1 MEAINKI
8 TCPSCGHHFNA
19 EQALANDIEEKLKL
33 QFNQKYKG
41 LQAQLQKQV
50 EEREEQLKKQLSLE
64 KTAIEEQLKA
74 KVKEDFDLE
83 LKAIQE
89 EADKSRKEN
98 RELKAK
104 EIDFLKKEQA
114 LKDKEQ
120 EMELQLQKKIMESR
134 KEIEAALSEKVKG
147 DFEQELKAAKEE
159 AEKSKKENRE
169 LKGKEIEF
177 LKKEQDLKDKEQEM
191 ELQLQKRILES
202 RKEIEDL
209 VRKKVVEDSQ
219 MVIKERDMQIQA
231 MKDQIDVMKRKAEQ
245 GSMQL
250 QGEVQEVILEELLKT
265 SFSFDLIDEV
275 GKGVRGADV
284 IHTVRNNTG
293 KDCGRI
299 IYESKRTK
307 SFQDIWI
314 DKLKNDLRG
323 QKADIAVIVTETM
336 PKDMDRFGVKDG
348 IWICSF
354 AEVKGVAM
362 VLRDSLI
369 KIYDIRCSQENKGDK
384 MQMLYD
390 YLTRNEFLHQ
400 FQAIVEGFSV
410 MKQALENEK
419 KVSFKLWKEREK
431 QLDKVL
437 QNSAEIYGSIRGI
450 AGNAVGEIKQL
461 EYPDMLLGDGEA

>member
-1 MEAINKI
+1 METINKI
-8 TCPSCGHHFNA
+8 TCPSCGTSFNA
-19 EQALANDIEEKLKL
+19 EQALANDIEEKLKV

-41 LQAQLQKQV
+41 LQAHLEKQASEK
-50 EEREEQLKKQLSLE
+50 EELLKKQLALDK
-64 KTAIEEQLKA
+64 KTLEEQLKA
-74 KVKEDFDLE
+74 SVKQDFEIE
-83 LKAIQE
+83 LKTAKE
-89 EADKSRKEN
+89 EAEKSKKEN
-98 RELKAK
+98 KELKSK
-104 EIDFLKKEQA
+104 ELEFLKKEQA

-120 EMELQLQKKIMESR
+120 EMELLLQKKIRESR
-134 KEIEAALSEKVKG
+134 KEIEEHLQTKVKEE
-147 DFEQELKAAKEE
+147 FEFELKIAQDE
-159 AEKSKKENRE
+159 AEKNKKENRE
-169 LKGKEIEF
+169 LKNKEIEY
-177 LKKEQDLKDKEQEM
+177 LKKEQALKDKEQEM
-191 ELQLQKRILES
+191 ELLLQKKILES
-202 RKEIEDL
+202 RKEIEEL
-209 VRKKVVEDSQ
+209 VRKKVTDDTQ
-219 MVIKERDMQIQA
+219 MALKEKEMQIQS

-250 QGEVQEVILEELLKT
+250 QGEVQEIILEELLK
-265 SFSFDLIDEV
+265 SAFSFDMIDEV

-307 SFQDIWI
+307 AFSDSWI

-369 KIYDIRCSQENKGDK
+369 KIFDIRCSQENKGDK

-400 FQAIVEGFSV
+400 FQAIVEGFSL
-410 MKQALENEK
+410 MKEALENEK
-419 KVSFKLWKEREK
+419 KVSFRLWKEREK

-450 AGNAVGEIKQL
+450 AGNAIGEIKQL
-461 EYPDMLLGDGEA
+461 EYPDLLLGEGA